1 MANSNGFQE
10 MKKQAKEIIDERI
23 KKSKP
28 ILKEMPPPPTPSPLI
43 TQLSATLM
51 GDLSTKCCK
60 KN

>member
-28 ILKEMPPPPTPSPLI
+28 ILKEMPPPPTPSPPHYSVV
-43 TQLSATLM
+43 QRP
-51 GDLSTKCCK
+51 
-60 KN
+60 